1 MRYITKTDLCIV
13 GVNSGYL
20 LMGIG
25 VMCLIP
31 LLFDIIYFE
40 FDVISFV
47 VPAAIS
53 IGLGLF
59 LMKYLEKYYVKNV

>member
-53 IGLGLF
+53 IGL
-59 LMKYLEKYYVKNV
+59 